1 MKSKYLIV
9 SLVVLF
15 VGIAS
20 GKAQSLWT
28 SADIK
33 AKVTTGLKAFA
44 EAEYRTHNELS
55 STERW
60 SGTVGLEYE
69 PWKFLEMTAGYSYIH
84 QQTVDETTSK
94 GNFIPAYWQPK
105 HRGFFAVTG
114 KMKWKRFNFS
124 LRERYQYTYRT
135 SQAVDKYDMYKKDGT
150 LKDTPDLDYEWIES
164 KGKQVLRSRLEV
176 EYDIKKSPFSPY
188 VSCEMYNLI
197 EENFGVEK
205 TRWTAGT
212 SYKINKKHSVDLYYR
227 YIDQSDDDEEGGH
240 VIGVGYSFKL

>member
-1 MKSKYLIV
+1 MKIRYLV
-9 SLVVLF
+9 MSVALLF
-15 VGIAS
+15 VGI
-20 GKAQSLWT
+20 GHCKAQSLWT

-33 AKVTTGLKAFA
+33 AKVTTGVKAFA
-44 EAEYRTHNELS
+44 EAEYRTHNEFS

-60 SGTVGLEYE
+60 SGSVGLEYE
-69 PWKFLEMTAGYSYIH
+69 PWKFLELTLGYSYIH
-84 QQTVDETTSK
+84 QQNEDRLTK
-94 GNFIPAYWQPK
+94 GGNIELSHWQPK

-114 KMKWKRFNFS
+114 KAEWKRFSFS

-135 SQAVDKYDMYKKDGT
+135 SKVVEKYDMYDGDGV
-150 LKDTPDLDYEWIES
+150 LRPVPKLEEEWNAGE
-164 KGKQVLRSRLEV
+164 GKQVLRSRLEV

-197 EENFGVEK
+197 EENFGIEK
-205 TRWTAGT
+205 TRWTVGT